1 MKDMEQMLKGYYS
14 SKSNAPLDKQIDR
27 WLAEDETDEYERIVS
42 SHRKRRVTLWLSI
55 AAMVT
60 LLIGVGWWLI
70 PMKQESDSTQLVVKK
85 MDSPKPHP
93 IVAKETSPKQK
104 QEPINE
110 IPTQKS
116 SLYRVKNHE
125 RLPKTEIVMN
135 ETKANEQ
142 HEVNVDSLEYY
153 IARLEKNLDEVGDSV
168 YMECAEQVIRADV
181 HLQRLVRKIYM
192 NEIEQQEIKNEAL
205 YLKF

>member
-1 MKDMEQMLKGYYS
+1 MKDIEQMLKEYYS

-42 SHRKRRVTLWLSI
+42 SHLKRRVALWLSM

-60 LLIGVGWWLI
+60 LLIGMGWWLI
-70 PMKQESDSTQLVVKK
+70 PMNQESDSIQLVVKK

-93 IVAKETSPKQK
+93 VMAKETPPIQK
-104 QEPINE
+104 QEPIIE
-110 IPTQKS
+110 IPTEKS

-142 HEVNVDSLEYY
+142 PEVNVDSLEYY

>member
-42 SHRKRRVTLWLSI
+42 SHRKRRVTLWLSM

-85 MDSPKPHP
+85 VDSP
-93 IVAKETSPKQK
+93 
-104 QEPINE
+104 
-110 IPTQKS
+110 
-116 SLYRVKNHE
+116 
-125 RLPKTEIVMN
+125 
-135 ETKANEQ
+135 
-142 HEVNVDSLEYY
+142 
-153 IARLEKNLDEVGDSV
+153 
-168 YMECAEQVIRADV
+168 
-181 HLQRLVRKIYM
+181 
-192 NEIEQQEIKNEAL
+192 
-205 YLKF
+205 